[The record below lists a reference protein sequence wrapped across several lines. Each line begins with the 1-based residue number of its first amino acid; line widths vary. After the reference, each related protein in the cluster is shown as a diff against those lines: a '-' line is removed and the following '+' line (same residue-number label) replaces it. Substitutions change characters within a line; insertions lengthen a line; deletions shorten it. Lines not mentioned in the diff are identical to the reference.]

1 MVEMLNEFWGFF
13 ISFVALSMTIGCV
26 IVWIMLIINSKKQ
39 ESFDEKYRRTRKH
52 EGYKSGKSGRLSY
65 FTPKK

>member
-1 MVEMLNEFWGFF
+1 MVDNLLDVWQFF

-26 IVWIMLIINSKKQ
+26 IVWIMLIINNKKQ

-52 EGYKSGKSGRLSY
+52 EGYKPRR
-65 FTPKK
+65 

>member
-1 MVEMLNEFWGFF
+1 MVDNLLDVWQFF

-26 IVWIMLIINSKKQ
+26 IVWIMLMINRKEE

-52 EGYKSGKSGRLSY
+52 EGYKPRR
-65 FTPKK
+65 

>member
-26 IVWIMLIINSKKQ
+26 IVWIMLIINNKKE
-39 ESFDEKYRRTRKH
+39 ESFDEKYRKTRKH
-52 EGYKSGKSGRLSY
+52 NGYKPGR
-65 FTPKK
+65 